1 MLEDRLALRLE
12 QIRRQCDHAI
22 RTGQKL
28 DPRAIRAMTT
38 GTAKG

>member
-1 MLEDRLALRLE
+1 MEDRLALRLE

-22 RTGQKL
+22 RTGKTL

>member
-1 MLEDRLALRLE
+1 MEDRLALRLE

-28 DPRAIRAMTT
+28 DPRTIRDLTT